1 MSLHAASQ
9 QRGPQWLGII
19 VRISQCFSGEGSDLP
34 AALKGVLGLF
44 APWPRRPGSG
54 PLPSCPRR
62 DCWGGGGGGVKG
74 VGGSM
79 AGTERGVGTVDEDR
93 ERQRG
98 KNRQTD
104 RQTDRPTDQ
113 SVSESVSVLLHDC

>member
-1 MSLHAASQ
+1 M
-9 QRGPQWLGII
+9 
-19 VRISQCFSGEGSDLP
+19 
-34 AALKGVLGLF
+34 
-44 APWPRRPGSG
+44 
-54 PLPSCPRR
+54 
-62 DCWGGGGGGVKG
+62 KG

-79 AGTERGVGTVDEDR
+79 AGTERGGTVDEDR

-113 SVSESVSVLLHDC
+113 SVSESVSVLFHDC